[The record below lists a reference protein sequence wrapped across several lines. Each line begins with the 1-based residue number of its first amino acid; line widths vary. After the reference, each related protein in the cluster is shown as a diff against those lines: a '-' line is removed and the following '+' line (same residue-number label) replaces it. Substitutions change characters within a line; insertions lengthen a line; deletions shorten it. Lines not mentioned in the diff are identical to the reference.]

1 MIVVDPPGFPLPAP
15 RFPPSRF
22 DTLRTMKIFAGTFVV
37 AALCFAAGRSL
48 SAQDKASFTVTLV
61 PPVHGNVQ
69 LTPPL
74 AADGKYPAG
83 TVVTVTTTP
92 DPGYALDSA
101 WYSVPGRFG
110 QMYHEGMTR
119 DFKVTIDQD
128 KRIGASFIEEAAVKD
143 LVVTNDIVYAKPGV
157 KPLKYDVFAPKGAKN
172 LPIVVIVH
180 GGGWTANDEDV
191 MRGLARELT
200 KGGKFVV
207 ASMDYRWA
215 GKADGDSSGNTMADL
230 IGDVFGGIAHIME
243 HATQYGGD
251 PTRIGVTGD
260 SAGGHL
266 SAAASLMTNMIGSRG
281 FGKAPGVFEFMP
293 TYMPKGKTVEQ
304 VRDDLSKAIKAA
316 APSYGVFS
324 AATLDPYSSD
334 PAADQSW
341 KEAIAPV
348 SHIPPATERSV
359 PQFLTRGTRD
369 PLITDAMVKEFVD
382 ALVKAG
388 QRAEY
393 IQVGGASHAFF
404 DWKPDDTTKATFA
417 KYGVYYA
424 AAMKTFFMSVLY

>member
-1 MIVVDPPGFPLPAP
+1 MTHVAKALMITGLSLA
-15 RFPPSRF
+15 
-22 DTLRTMKIFAGTFVV
+22 
-37 AALCFAAGRSL
+37 AAGALR
-48 SAQDKASFTVTLV
+48 AQDKAFTVTLV
-61 PPVHGNVQ
+61 PPVHGKVQ
-69 LTPPL
+69 LAPALP
-74 AADGKYPAG
+74 ADGKYPAG
-83 TVVTVTTTP
+83 TVVTVTATP
-92 DPGYALDSA
+92 DSGFALDSA

-110 QMYHEGMTR
+110 QMYHEGMAR

-128 KRIGASFIEEAAVKD
+128 KRIGASFIEESAVKD
-143 LVVTNDIVYAKPGV
+143 LVVTHDIVYAKPGV

-172 LPIVVIVH
+172 LPVIVIVH
-180 GGGWTANDEDV
+180 GGGWTANDEDI

-215 GKADGDSSGNTMADL
+215 GKADGDPVGNTMADL
-230 IGDVFGGIAHIME
+230 IDDVFGGIAHIME
-243 HATQYGGD
+243 HASQYGGD
-251 PTRIGVTGD
+251 PARIGVTGD

-266 SAAASLMTNMIGSRG
+266 SAVASLMTNMIGSRG
-281 FGKAPGVFEFMP
+281 FGKTPGVFEFMP
-293 TYMPKGKTVEQ
+293 SYMPKGKTVDQ
-304 VRDDLSKAIKAA
+304 VRDDMSKAIKAA

-324 AATLDPYSSD
+324 GSLLNTYSD
-334 PAADQSW
+334 NPAADQTW
-341 KEAIAPV
+341 KDAIAPLV
-348 SHIPPATERSV
+348 HIPQATERSV

-369 PLITDAMVKEFVD
+369 PLITDAAVKEFVD

-404 DWKPDDTTKATFA
+404 DWKPDETTKATFA

-424 AAMKTFFMSVLY
+424 AAMRNFFLSVLSS